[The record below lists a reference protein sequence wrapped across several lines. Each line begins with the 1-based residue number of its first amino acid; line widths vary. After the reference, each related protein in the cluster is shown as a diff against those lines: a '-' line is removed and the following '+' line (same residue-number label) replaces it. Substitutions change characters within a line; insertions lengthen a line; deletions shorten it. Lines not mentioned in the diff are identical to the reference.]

1 MTVFFLT
8 DGEDGNRDATTF
20 VADHLKQQI
29 VKREI
34 QSKFCVMGIGSEH
47 DSQFLDKIS
56 QTGNE
61 QGIYVSISQDGT
73 NST

>member
-8 DGEDGNRDATTF
+8 DGEDGNRQATTI

-47 DSQFLDKIS
+47 DS
-56 QTGNE
+56 
-61 QGIYVSISQDGT
+61 
-73 NST
+73 